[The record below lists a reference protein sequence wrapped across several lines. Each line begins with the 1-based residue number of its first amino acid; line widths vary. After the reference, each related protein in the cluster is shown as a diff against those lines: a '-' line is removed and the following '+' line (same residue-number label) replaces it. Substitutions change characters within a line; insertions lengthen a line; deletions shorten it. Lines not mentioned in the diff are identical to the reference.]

1 LKFTLSQLEALVWVV
16 RLGSFRAA
24 ASRLNITQ
32 PAISVRLRE
41 LELIVG
47 DPLFERRSYRAQPTT
62 RGRQIAWQ
70 AERVLEQAEALER
83 QIAQADGLAGPI
95 RIGVADTFAMT
106 CGSRLLRQI
115 EIRYPQARAELRAD
129 FSVRLDASLHKG
141 ELDIAVLTWPTPD
154 PLVHIEPLIDMPL
167 EWVASPER
175 LAELAPRR
183 RQRTIGPTDIVR
195 WPILTNPSPS
205 NLFVSI
211 ADWFGSAGCHPER
224 LITCNSLGIM
234 TRMACD
240 GAGLSLLPTGI
251 LHDEIRSGRLVV
263 LPSRPKIPPHQAS
276 VAYRRDAPGSGLA
289 QLSSLITEIA
299 HDSALA
305 QRLPRLEE
313 RHAS

>member
-1 LKFTLSQLEALVWVV
+1 MKFTLAQLEALVWVV

-24 ASRLNITQ
+24 AARLNITQ

-41 LELIVG
+41 LEQVVG
-47 DPLFERRSYRAQPTT
+47 AALFERRSYRAQPTT
-62 RGRQIAWQ
+62 RGRQIASH
-70 AERVLEQAEALER
+70 AERVIEGAESLEK
-83 QIAQADGLAGPI
+83 QIARADVLAGPI

-106 CGSRLLRQI
+106 CGSRLMREI
-115 EIRYPQARAELRAD
+115 ESRYPQARAELRAD
-129 FSVRLDASLHKG
+129 FSVRLDASLRAG

-154 PLVHIEPLIDMPL
+154 ALVHIEPLIDLPL
-167 EWVASPER
+167 AWVASPQR

-183 RQRTIGPTDIVR
+183 KKRRTIGPGDIAQ

-211 ADWFGSAGCHPER
+211 ADWFSGAGCQPER

-240 GAGLSLLPTGI
+240 GAGLSLLPIGI
-251 LHDEIRSGRLVV
+251 LREELQAGKLVI
-263 LPSRPKIPPHQAS
+263 LPSQPNIPPHQAS

-289 QLSSLITEIA
+289 KLASLIAEMA
-299 HDSALA
+299 HDSELA
-305 QRLPRLEE
+305 RAGP
-313 RHAS
+313 HD